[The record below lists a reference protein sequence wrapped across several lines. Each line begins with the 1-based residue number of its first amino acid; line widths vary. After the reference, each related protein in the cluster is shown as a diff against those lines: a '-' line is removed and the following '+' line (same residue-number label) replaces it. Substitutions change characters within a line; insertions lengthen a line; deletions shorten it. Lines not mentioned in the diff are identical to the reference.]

1 MPSINNIDQLSIN
14 TIRFL
19 SVDGVQKANSG
30 HPGMPMG
37 CAPIAYILYTKFM
50 KHNPANPKWLNRDR
64 FILSAGHGSM
74 LLYSTLHLC
83 GYDIPMEQLKLF
95 RQWGSI
101 TPGHPEFGHTP
112 GVETTTGP
120 LGQGFANAVGMAIAQ
135 EYLAAKFNKDDIKIL
150 NHYIY
155 GICSD
160 GDLMEGISH
169 EAASLAGHLKLG
181 KIIFFYDN
189 NGITID
195 GSASLAF
202 SEDVGK
208 RFEAYGWHVQHIED
222 VNDLNTVETVVK
234 NAQAAN
240 DKPSIIVTK
249 THIGFGSP
257 HKQDTAA
264 AHGSPLGEEEVK
276 LTKEN
281 LGWQEEPA
289 FFVPGEVNNHFKN
302 VLISGKEEENKWNLL
317 FIKYREKYPEES
329 KLFIDMMNGDFGDE
343 WKSKLPVFKDDGK
356 KLATRA
362 ASGKVLN
369 SIASSLPALIGG
381 SADLEPSNNTYL
393 KGYKNFSAEN
403 RDGRN
408 FHFGIR
414 EHGMAGILNG
424 MAAYGGII
432 PYGGTFL
439 IFSDYLRPA
448 IRLASLSKI
457 KPIYVFTHDSI
468 GLGEDGPTHQPIEQI
483 ASLRAIPGAIVIR
496 PADANETSYAWQAAI
511 EHKNS
516 PVALILTRQNLQI
529 LDREKFP
536 SAKNLLKGAY
546 TLWES
551 IPSGKDSNETPELLL
566 IASGSEVGIT
576 LKAAGILESEGLKVR
591 VVSFPSWE
599 LFEQQPQEYKDSVLL
614 PSVKAR
620 VSIELGVKQGWEK
633 YTGDSGESIS
643 IEKFGASAPIDILM
657 EKYGFTVENIVETA
671 KKVIKIK

>member
-1 MPSINNIDQLSIN
+1 MPSIDNIDQLSIN

-19 SVDGVQKANSG
+19 SVDGVQKANAG

-37 CAPIAYILYTKFM
+37 CAPIAYILFTKFM

-64 FILSAGHGSM
+64 FVLSAGHGSM

-83 GYDIPMEQLKLF
+83 GYNIPMEQLKLF

-101 TPGHPEFGHTP
+101 TPGHPEFGLTP

-135 EYLAAKFNKDDIKIL
+135 EYLAAKFNKDDIKL
-150 NHYIY
+150 LDHYIY

-195 GSASLAF
+195 GSTSLAF

-222 VNDLNTVETVVK
+222 VNDLNVIETAVK

-257 HKQDTAA
+257 HKQDTSG

-276 LTKEN
+276 LTKKN
-281 LGWQEEPA
+281 LGWPEEPA
-289 FFVPGEVNNHFKN
+289 FFVPDEVRKHFKTI
-302 VLISGKEEENKWNLL
+302 VISGKEEENKWNLL

-329 KLFIDMMNGDFGDE
+329 KLFIDMMNGDLSDE

-369 SIASSLPALIGG
+369 SIAASLPALIGG

-393 KGYKNFSAEN
+393 KEYKNFSAEN
-403 RDGRN
+403 RHGRN

-448 IRLASLSKI
+448 IRLGSISKI
-457 KPIYVFTHDSI
+457 RPIYVFTHDSI

-483 ASLRAIPGAIVIR
+483 ASLRAIPGVVIIR

-511 EHKNS
+511 EHKGS
-516 PVALILTRQNLQI
+516 PVALILTRQGLPV
-529 LDREKFP
+529 LDQGKYP

-546 TLWES
+546 ILWES
-551 IPSGKDSNETPELLL
+551 IPQEKDSKGTPELILL
-566 IASGSEVGIT
+566 ASGSEVGIT
-576 LKAAGILESEGLKVR
+576 LKAAGILESEGIKVR
-591 VVSFPSWE
+591 VISFPSWE
-599 LFEQQPQEYKDSVLL
+599 LFERQSKEYKDSVLP

-620 VSIELGVKQGWEK
+620 VSIELGIKQGWEK
-633 YTGDSGESIS
+633 YTGESGESIS
-643 IEKFGASAPIDILM
+643 IEKFGASAPIEILM
-657 EKYGFTVENIVETA
+657 EKYGFTTENIVETA
-671 KKVIKIK
+671 KKALNN

>member
-1 MPSINNIDQLSIN
+1 MQSIDNIDQLSIN

-37 CAPIAYILYTKFM
+37 CAPIAYILFTKFM

-64 FILSAGHGSM
+64 FVLSAGHGSM

-83 GYDIPMEQLKLF
+83 GYNIPMEQLKLF

-101 TPGHPEFGHTP
+101 TPGHPEFGLTP

-135 EYLAAKFNKDDIKIL
+135 EYLAAKFNKDDIKL
-150 NHYIY
+150 LDHYIY

-195 GSASLAF
+195 GSTSLAF

-208 RFEAYGWHVQHIED
+208 RFEAYGWHVQHVED
-222 VNDLNTVETVVK
+222 VNDLNAIETAVK

-257 HKQDTAA
+257 HKQDTSG

-276 LTKEN
+276 LTKKN
-281 LGWQEEPA
+281 LGWPEEPA
-289 FFVPGEVNNHFKN
+289 FFVPDEVRKHFKTI
-302 VLISGKEEENKWNLL
+302 VISGKEEENKWNLL

-329 KLFIDMMNGDFGDE
+329 KLFIDMMNGDLGDE

-369 SIASSLPALIGG
+369 SIAASLPALIGG

-393 KGYKNFSAEN
+393 KEYKNFSAEN
-403 RDGRN
+403 RSGRN

-448 IRLASLSKI
+448 IRLGSLSKI
-457 KPIYVFTHDSI
+457 RPIYVFTHDSI

-483 ASLRAIPGAIVIR
+483 ASLRAIPGVVIIR

-511 EHKNS
+511 EHKGS
-516 PVALILTRQNLQI
+516 PVALILTRQGLPV
-529 LDREKFP
+529 LDQGKYP

-551 IPSGKDSNETPELLL
+551 TPSGKDSKGTPELILL
-566 IASGSEVGIT
+566 ASGSEVSIT
-576 LKAAGILESEGLKVR
+576 LKAAGILESEGIKVR
-591 VVSFPSWE
+591 VISFPSWE
-599 LFEQQPQEYKDSVLL
+599 LFERQSKEYKDSVLP

-620 VSIELGVKQGWEK
+620 VSIELGIKQGWEK

-643 IEKFGASAPIDILM
+643 IEKFGASAPIEILM
-657 EKYGFTVENIVETA
+657 EKYGFTTENIVETA
-671 KKVIKIK
+671 KKALKN